1 MLRLPVSKRRE
12 GKGEVE
18 WRDARAKK
26 PPPARPPA
34 RPPAGTVELQ
44 PVTPASRSRRQCGRV
59 FLAGHGPEFE
69 GAAGRAREGAARP
82 GAADCLGR
90 PQPAGRGLRLEA
102 TGAALVGLRW
112 RKAGG
117 AEGFS

>member
-1 MLRLPVSKRRE
+1 MEGRE
-12 GKGEVE
+12 SQET
-18 WRDARAKK
+18 A
-26 PPPARPPA
+26 ARPPA

-59 FLAGHGPEFE
+59 FLAGYGPEFE
-69 GAAGRAREGAARP
+69 GAAGWAREGAARP
-82 GAADCLGR
+82 GGADCLGR

-117 AEGFS
+117 AEGFG